1 MTVVALSPVRQ
12 RAVTSMYTCVYMDL
26 KPSER
31 PIASVLRMPIG
42 GWRLSAGMYPVAR
55 SRSSALF
62 WAVIALCYGWGLG
75 RLRRCREGCAL
86 SLQPLEPPAY
96 RSRR

>member
-1 MTVVALSPVRQ
+1 
-12 RAVTSMYTCVYMDL
+12 MYTCVYMDL

-62 WAVIALCYGWGLG
+62 WAVIALCYGWGSTDSVDAGRVALSHPAARAACLQVPSMNG
-75 RLRRCREGCAL
+75 RLIHMRM
-86 SLQPLEPPAY
+86 
-96 RSRR
+96 